1 ASWRYWCQA
10 HASSAS
16 PSWRSPTAGPGRRT
30 RLPASVAARACP
42 LITYGSPRAS
52 TTSTPAR
59 ACAGARRPAPT
70 SRAFR
75 RGRHHIRPSRL
86 AGHLQWFCMKLGRIF
101 GEAVGLR
108 EAASIVFAL
117 TALLPLLLAVLAL
130 HRTGALWT
138 FEAETAVLLAV
149 ATAVIGFMVF
159 RVMVDRVARLA

>member
-1 ASWRYWCQA
+1 
-10 HASSAS
+10 
-16 PSWRSPTAGPGRRT
+16 
-30 RLPASVAARACP
+30 
-42 LITYGSPRAS
+42 
-52 TTSTPAR
+52 
-59 ACAGARRPAPT
+59 
-70 SRAFR
+70 
-75 RGRHHIRPSRL
+75 
-86 AGHLQWFCMKLGRIF
+86 MKLGRLF

-159 RVMVDRVARLA
+159 RVMVDRVARLAGSLAGRAAARKPCACARQ